1 MLPEPDSSSQYSSLH
16 LHKFRNDTFDR
27 LPVEKKC
34 LIREF
39 EGNVLVE
46 RGTFTLEIERIIFS
60 GVGMRSSLLLITSID
75 NVQLRIYYNYFVICI
90 ISGCSKFCRCECS
103 VIQVSVYCMQRV
115 LGDVSMFVVG
125 KDEYDELACNVIT
138 SAMKD
143 LCEEPPT
150 ECPFL
155 DKYGKI
161 CLCLDEIVWKSL
173 VENTDKETCMI
184 ETTN

>member
-60 GVGMRSSLLLITSID
+60 GVGMRSSLLLITS
-75 NVQLRIYYNYFVICI
+75 
-90 ISGCSKFCRCECS
+90 
-103 VIQVSVYCMQRV
+103 VSVLLYRSVYIVCRECLEMSV
-115 LGDVSMFVVG
+115 CSL
-125 KDEYDELACNVIT
+125 LAR
-138 SAMKD
+138 M
-143 LCEEPPT
+143 
-150 ECPFL
+150 
-155 DKYGKI
+155 
-161 CLCLDEIVWKSL
+161 
-173 VENTDKETCMI
+173 NTMNLPCHNLSHEGFM
-184 ETTN
+184 

>member
-46 RGTFTLEIERIIFS
+46 R
-60 GVGMRSSLLLITSID
+60 
-75 NVQLRIYYNYFVICI
+75 
-90 ISGCSKFCRCECS
+90 CECS

-125 KDEYDELACNVIT
+125 KDEYDELAL
-138 SAMKD
+138 S
-143 LCEEPPT
+143 
-150 ECPFL
+150 
-155 DKYGKI
+155 
-161 CLCLDEIVWKSL
+161 
-173 VENTDKETCMI
+173 
-184 ETTN
+184 